1 MLKTGVLGKAESIG
15 GKLSSFGDTD
25 FILGYLQKKKEAVTP
40 FGAKVVMTPQLP
52 LLEDLAMWGLVDPSL

>member
-25 FILGYLQKKKEAVTP
+25 FILGYLQKKKKAVTP

-52 LLEDLAMWGLVDPSL
+52 LLEDLAMWALVDPSL

>member
-25 FILGYLQKKKEAVTP
+25 SILGYLFFFFLKKKKP
-40 FGAKVVMTPQLP
+40 LP
-52 LLEDLAMWGLVDPSL
+52 LLVLK